1 MVGQGFENHREI
13 RVALAVAEDRGA
25 AHAVQGFENDVT
37 LLAGKLAQNVGA
49 AADQGGRRQLREQGG
64 EHLLVAVAQAL
75 RAIDHQAAG
84 LLGLF
89 QQVGGVDELV
99 VEGRILAHQDHVQIL
114 QRLIDFR
121 AELEPACSIIEY
133 LQRTQ
138 ACAGLAGALIEVL
151 LFHVEQLPAAGLG
164 GQQHG
169 QRAVLLEADAGDGVH
184 HDAQAN

>member
-1 MVGQGFENHREI
+1 M
-13 RVALAVAEDRGA
+13 AEDRGA

-75 RAIDHQAAG
+75 RAIDHQTAG

-99 VEGRILAHQDHVQIL
+99 IEGRVLAHQDHIQIL
-114 QRLIDFR
+114 QRLVDFG
-121 AELEPACSIIEY
+121 AEFKPAGGVIEY
-133 LQRTQ
+133 LQWTQ
-138 ACAGLAGALIEVL
+138 ASAGLSGALVEVL
-151 LFHVEQLPAAGLG
+151 LLHVEQLPAAGLS

-169 QRAVLLEADAGDGVH
+169 QRAVLFEADAGDGVH
-184 HDAQAN
+184 HDAQTN